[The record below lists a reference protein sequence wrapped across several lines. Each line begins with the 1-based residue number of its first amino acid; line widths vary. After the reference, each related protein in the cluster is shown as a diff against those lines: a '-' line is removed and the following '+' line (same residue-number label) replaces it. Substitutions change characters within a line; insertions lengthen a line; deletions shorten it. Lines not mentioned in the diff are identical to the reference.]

1 MFRIVSVL
9 IASLTLVACQTPTQ
23 YIDPSDRNT
32 AQTPSLTYADF
43 QGAANQLT
51 GEILASPMLVHPELA
66 SGSRYVIHVEGITND
81 TMQRID
87 TDQLVKGIR
96 IQLLNSGRFFV
107 TTAFDGS
114 DNATREMRELDN
126 DPMVDQSTVQPDGT
140 VLAPNFSLTGK
151 ILQRNGTLDNDDT
164 RIEYYFQ
171 LTLTD
176 LRTGLAY
183 WEGERVIGKI
193 TGQRGASW

>member
-1 MFRIVSVL
+1 MKRFFTVVF
-9 IASLTLVACQTPTQ
+9 AAVMMAGCQTPTQ

-32 AQTPSLTYADF
+32 AQTPGLTYADF

-51 GEILASPMLVHPELA
+51 GEILASPLMVHPNTA
-66 SGSRYVIHVEGITND
+66 SGERYVIHIEGVIND

-96 IQLLNSGRFFV
+96 IQLLNSGRFFI

-114 DNATREMRELDN
+114 DNATREMRNLDN

-140 VLAPNFSLTGK
+140 VIAPDFSLTGK
-151 ILQRNGTLDNDDT
+151 ILQRNSNLDNDDT
-164 RIEYYFQ
+164 RVEYYFQ

-183 WEGERVIGKI
+183 WEGERVIGKV